1 MVVPAWDQQLPTL
14 IACLDTTLRRM
25 GGAPTYLLTDNP
37 RTVTIDRIAGLA
49 VRHPDVVSA
58 ARHYGCGVR
67 TCEPFDPESKGGAEH
82 TVKIAKADLVPTETD
97 LLADYD
103 SFADLQAACEAWCE
117 RVNARPHRATG
128 QPPVERLMREGP
140 RLHVLPD
147 NPHLLAVGEE
157 RLVGTDQTVSWGNV
171 RYCTPDGHQGPQ
183 GVVPGLRRRAG
194 DRRRHRLR
202 ARRDRAAGSPRPAI
216 PGLSTS
222 ITRTTATAG
231 RCCGCPNRGP
241 APKPRSTSSCWAR
254 EPAGG

>member
-14 IACLDTTLRRM
+14 IACLDTTLRRI

-82 TVKIAKADLVPTETD
+82 TVKIAKADLVPTETN

-103 SFADLQAACEAWCE
+103 SFADLEAACGAWCE

-147 NPHLLAVGEE
+147 NPHLLALGEE

-171 RYCTPDGHQGPQ
+171 GYSTPDGHQGRRVWCRPAT
-183 GVVPGLRRRAG
+183 GKRRRRSATGPWSAAPLRRDLSSRSSKW
-194 DRRRHRLR
+194 RRRTGHQDPS
-202 ARRDRAAGSPRPAI
+202 ACGSCPSRR
-216 PGLSTS
+216 
-222 ITRTTATAG
+222 
-231 RCCGCPNRGP
+231 
-241 APKPRSTSSCWAR
+241 
-254 EPAGG
+254 